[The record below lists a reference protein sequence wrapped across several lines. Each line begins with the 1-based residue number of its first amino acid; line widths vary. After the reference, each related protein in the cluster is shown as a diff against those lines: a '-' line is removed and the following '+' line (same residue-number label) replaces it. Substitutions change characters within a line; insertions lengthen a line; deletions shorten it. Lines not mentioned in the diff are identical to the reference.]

1 MHVAP
6 LEVQTR
12 SYYIFLYK
20 VLFLFLFFKKKKN
33 RGSPYS
39 WSHLQNNHIY
49 RWTIAPQVEKC
60 QKLVLEELI
69 YAMFGSFEREGSRG
83 KESSGEESR

>member
-20 VLFLFLFFKKKKN
+20 VPFFSFFKKKKKKN
-33 RGSPYS
+33 IGSPYS
-39 WSHLQNNHIY
+39 WSHHQNNHIY

-60 QKLVLEELI
+60 RKLVLEELI
-69 YAMFGSFEREGSRG
+69 
-83 KESSGEESR
+83 